1 LADVLMCGKMLSHA
15 PLGIAVCA
23 EVARSESLW
32 VHDASAATENVLIAA
47 HALGLGA
54 VWLAVYPPQDRV
66 AAVVRVLGLPPGIVP
81 LCVVAVGHATETKI
95 AGDRFDEKRVHAE
108 GW

>member
-1 LADVLMCGKMLSHA
+1 MADVLMCGKMLSHA

-47 HALGLGA
+47 NALG
-54 VWLAVYPPQDRV
+54 LAVYPPQDRV
-66 AAVVRVLGLPPGIVP
+66 AAMVRVLGMPPGILA
-81 LCVVAVGHATETKI
+81 LCVVAVGHPAETRPT
-95 AGDRFDEKRVHAE
+95 GDRYHEARVHSE
-108 GW
+108 VW